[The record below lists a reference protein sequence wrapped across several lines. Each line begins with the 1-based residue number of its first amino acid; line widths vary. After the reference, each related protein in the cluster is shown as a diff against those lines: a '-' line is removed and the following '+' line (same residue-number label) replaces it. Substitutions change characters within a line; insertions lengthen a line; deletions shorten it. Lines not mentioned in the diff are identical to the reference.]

1 MDDQENY
8 HLELKPNQP
17 KWRRQLKLGRGKK
30 YFFACLIVIIAA
42 GLGLWGW
49 MTWHPVNFAAKPVG
63 YVAPPKPAPV
73 YYSPLS
79 GRKVDSL
86 ALTKRPVTAV
96 MIENSPWARPQSGL
110 KQADVVFEAIAEGG
124 ITRFMALY
132 QESQPSLLGPVR
144 SLRPYY
150 AEWGYAFDDSMAHV
164 GGSNAA
170 KRMIRSGK
178 YGVDLEQMFNG
189 SYYWR
194 SKDRYAPHNVYTN
207 FKKLNALNKKKGHTT
222 SKFDGFERKDD
233 QPSKSPSAKTINID
247 ISSDLYNVKYVYDAK
262 DDSYWRYMAGKKH
275 MDREKGQ
282 IKPKV
287 VIVIKVS
294 EYTIPGGTH
303 GRQDIQTTGSGTCY
317 VFQDGTAQKC
327 TWKKA
332 SAKSQLHFL
341 DKNGKDIALNRGQT
355 WITAQPTG
363 HSLKW
368 Q

>member
-8 HLELKPNQP
+8 HLELKPNEP
-17 KWRRQLKLGRGKK
+17 RWRRQLRLGQGRV
-30 YFFACLIVIIAA
+30 YFFVCLGLIVAT

-49 MTWHPVNFAAKPVG
+49 MNWHPVKFAAIQTGAIVKA
-63 YVAPPKPAPV
+63 APKPV
-73 YYSPLS
+73 YYSPLT
-79 GRKVDSL
+79 GREVSL
-86 ALTKRPVTAV
+86 ADTKRPVTAV

-194 SKDRYAPHNVYTN
+194 SKDRYAPHNVYTS
-207 FKKLNALNKKKGHTT
+207 FKKLNALNKKKGHTSST
-222 SKFDGFERKDD
+222 FEGFKRKDD
-233 QPSKSPSAKTINID
+233 QAARTPTAKTINIP
-247 ISSDLYNVKYVYDAK
+247 ISSSLYNVKYVYDAT
-262 DDSYWRYMAGKKH
+262 DDSYWRYMDGKKH
-275 MDREKGQ
+275 LDREKGQ

-287 VIVIKVS
+287 VIVIQVS
-294 EYTIPGGTH
+294 EYTIAGGTH
-303 GRQDIQTTGSGTCY
+303 GRQDIQTTGSGKAY
-317 VFQDGTAQKC
+317 VFQDGVVTAG

-332 SAKSQLHFL
+332 SAKSQMHFL
-341 DKNGKDIALNRGQT
+341 DSKGHDIALNRGQT
-355 WITAQPTG
+355 WITALPVGRTV
-363 HSLKW
+363 KW

>member
-1 MDDQENY
+1 MDDQDNY
-8 HLELKPNQP
+8 HLELRPNES
-17 KWRRQLKLGRGKK
+17 KWHRQLRLGRGKK
-30 YFFACLIVIIAA
+30 YFFLSLALIIAA
-42 GLGLWGW
+42 GVGLCGW
-49 MTWHPVNFAAKPVG
+49 MIWHPVNFAAKPVG
-63 YVAPPKPAPV
+63 YIVPPKPDPV

-79 GRKVDSL
+79 GRKVSL
-86 ALTKRPVTAV
+86 ADTKRPVTAV

-132 QESQPSLLGPVR
+132 QESQPTLLGPVR

-170 KRMIRSGK
+170 KQMIRSGN
-178 YGVDLEQMFNG
+178 YGVDLEQFFNG

-194 SKDRYAPHNVYTN
+194 SKDRYAPHNVYTS

-222 SKFDGFERKDD
+222 SKFDGFPRKKDE
-233 QPSKSPSAKTINID
+233 PVEKPNAKTINID
-247 ISSDLYNVKYVYDAK
+247 ISSSLYNVKYTYDAK
-262 DDSYWRYMAGKKH
+262 DNSYWRYMGGEKH
-275 MDREKGQ
+275 VDREKGQ

-287 VIVIKVS
+287 VIVIKVR

-303 GRQDIQTTGSGTCY
+303 GRQDIQTTGSGKAY
-317 VFQDGTAQKC
+317 IFQDGTVTVG

-332 SAKSQLHFL
+332 SAKSQIHFV
-341 DKNGKDIALNRGQT
+341 DKKGEDIALNRGQT
-355 WITAQPTG
+355 WITAEPTDR
-363 HSLKW
+363 SVKW
-368 Q
+368 

>member
-8 HLELKPNQP
+8 HLELRPNES
-17 KWRRQLKLGRGKK
+17 KWRKQFRLGQGKK
-30 YFFACLIVIIAA
+30 YFFGCLAVIIAI

-49 MTWHPVNFAAKPVG
+49 LIWHPVEFAKNPAGSIVKA
-63 YVAPPKPAPV
+63 APKPV

-79 GRKVDSL
+79 GRQVDSL
-86 ALTKRPVTAV
+86 ALTERPVTAV

-110 KQADVVFEAIAEGG
+110 KQADLVFEAIAEGG

-132 QESQPSLLGPVR
+132 QESQPALLGPVR

-170 KRMIRSGK
+170 KNMIRSGK

-194 SKDRYAPHNVYTN
+194 SKDRYAPHNVYTS
-207 FKKLNALNKKKGHTT
+207 FKKLDALNKKKGHT
-222 SKFDGFERKDD
+222 SSDFEGFKRKDD
-233 QPSKSPSAKTINID
+233 QPSQAPNAKIINIS
-247 ISSDLYNVKYVYDAK
+247 ISSSLYNVKYVYDAK
-262 DDSYWRYMAGKKH
+262 DDSYWRYMGGEKH

-282 IKPKV
+282 IKPKT
-287 VIVIKVS
+287 VIVIKVG
-294 EYTIPGGTH
+294 EYTIAGGTH
-303 GRQDIQTTGSGTCY
+303 GRQDIQTTGTGKAY
-317 VFQDGTAQKC
+317 VFQDGTVTVG
-327 TWKKA
+327 TWKKT
-332 SAKSQLHFL
+332 SAKSQMHFL
-341 DKNGKDIALNRGQT
+341 DKDGHDIALNRGQT
-355 WITAQPTG
+355 WITAEPTDR
-363 HSLKW
+363 SVKW